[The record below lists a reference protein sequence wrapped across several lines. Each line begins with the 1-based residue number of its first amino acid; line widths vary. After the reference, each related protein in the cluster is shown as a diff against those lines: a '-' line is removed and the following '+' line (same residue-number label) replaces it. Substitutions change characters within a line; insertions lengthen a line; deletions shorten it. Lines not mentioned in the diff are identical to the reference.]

1 MMNGE
6 KLRQWIEHNLPDH
19 IRLFQPSGKENS
31 NSSFPEDYTVKIS
44 DLQTVVSRLD
54 KIVYKGKKYDKGS
67 SLTDIYRKAIRLYGS
82 YLMEM
87 AKVVGSSQ
95 PADAQRQAM
104 LDLDNY
110 LFHSVKKMECTYV
123 KENLL
128 ETRNNL
134 LYPELAKLFKQLL
147 SVKTIS
153 ALRLQALQSDRKGYD
168 DIDFFRDLYKGVV

>member
-1 MMNGE
+1 
-6 KLRQWIEHNLPDH
+6 
-19 IRLFQPSGKENS
+19 
-31 NSSFPEDYTVKIS
+31 
-44 DLQTVVSRLD
+44 
-54 KIVYKGKKYDKGS
+54 
-67 SLTDIYRKAIRLYGS
+67 
-82 YLMEM
+82 MEM

-153 ALRLQALQSDRKGYD
+153 ALRLQALQSARKGYD
-168 DIDFFRDLYKGVV
+168 DIDFFRDLYKGLVMNRLIFS

>member
-1 MMNGE
+1 
-6 KLRQWIEHNLPDH
+6 
-19 IRLFQPSGKENS
+19 
-31 NSSFPEDYTVKIS
+31 
-44 DLQTVVSRLD
+44 
-54 KIVYKGKKYDKGS
+54 
-67 SLTDIYRKAIRLYGS
+67 
-82 YLMEM
+82 MEM

-110 LFHSVKKMECTYV
+110 LFHSVKKIECTYV

-134 LYPELAKLFKQLL
+134 LYPELTRLFKQLL

-168 DIDFFRDLYKGVV
+168 DIDFSGIFIRGCLMVLIRSQPLVMNRWIFS